1 MSNPIEGQDFDVKM
15 QAEEELEGS
24 TVVLWYKTPA
34 DVITNDVTP
43 TDVNTTTNIITYRI
57 DDAVAVTG
65 RWTFGGMITNAA
77 GDITK
82 IHPFS
87 IDFDRDVSL

>member
-15 QAEEELEGS
+15 QAPEELDGA
-24 TVVLWYKTPA
+24 TVVLWYRTPNE
-34 DVITNDVTP
+34 TLTEDVTP

-57 DDAVAVTG
+57 DDAVAVKGT
-65 RWTFGGMITNAA
+65 WIFGGKITNTDS
-77 GDITK
+77 DIVK

-87 IDFDRDVSL
+87 IEFDRDVSL